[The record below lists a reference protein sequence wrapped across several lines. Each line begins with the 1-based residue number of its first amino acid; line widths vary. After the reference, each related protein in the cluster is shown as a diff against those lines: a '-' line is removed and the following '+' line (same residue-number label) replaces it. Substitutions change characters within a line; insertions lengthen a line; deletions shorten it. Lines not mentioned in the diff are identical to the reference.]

1 MNMMNTQTERITN
14 NLNDLQ
20 KKTLQKIKKRL
31 AAEMPKVRIEWARA
45 YSDDII
51 ELHLEYDKHTYKNG
65 LKASTIATE
74 VEAETDVTIILL

>member
-1 MNMMNTQTERITN
+1 MNVQTERITN
-14 NLNDLQ
+14 NLNELQ
-20 KKTLQKIKKRL
+20 KKTLQKFKKRL
-31 AAEMPKVRIEWARA
+31 AEEMPKVRIDWARA

-51 ELHLEYDKHTYKNG
+51 ELHIEFDKYTYKTG